1 MKFNHTDVGSI
12 SCPWNSVM
20 MPESPET
27 SNNYTPEKS
36 KLKHLMNPTL
46 MTTVFSSIHYS
57 NSVNMYHI
65 YHTLVKPVSED
76 RFWKGIFFLRMAKI
90 FTTLTIILASGN
102 HISKLEDCIDGWPI
116 ISQVN
121 SFSYIDSIGLPA
133 RHSTVNETDI
143 YQGTSQRNLDLS
155 QTSWAHFCLQLI
167 YIFGRSKS
175 LINIL

>member
-1 MKFNHTDVGSI
+1 MGSSWKAFVKFNHTDVGSI

-65 YHTLVKPVSED
+65 YHTLVKPVLHLRTAFGRDFFFSEW
-76 RFWKGIFFLRMAKI
+76 RK
-90 FTTLTIILASGN
+90 S
-102 HISKLEDCIDGWPI
+102 
-116 ISQVN
+116 SQ
-121 SFSYIDSIGLPA
+121 
-133 RHSTVNETDI
+133 
-143 YQGTSQRNLDLS
+143 LS
-155 QTSWAHFCLQLI
+155 QLFSPVETIFPSWKIASMVGQL
-167 YIFGRSKS
+167 FPKS
-175 LINIL
+175 THSHT